1 MAFHQEHSKAGWY
14 IIVKVFLFFFFLC
27 CEVQKSLYK
36 WKYWVYRNGQ
46 TTAYTLEQEE
56 QIRLGQKKSQHR
68 PEKIICENKTKMKL
82 C

>member
-1 MAFHQEHSKAGWY
+1 MKILS
-14 IIVKVFLFFFFLC
+14 L
-27 CEVQKSLYK
+27 QKWANHWLHF
-36 WKYWVYRNGQ
+36 R
-46 TTAYTLEQEE
+46 QEE